1 MWNLEKW
8 HRWSYLQ
15 TRNRDTDIE
24 NKHLDTKGG
33 EVGGMNWEFGTDI
46 YGTTD
51 NMSKIVSAEN
61 LLNSAGDASQ
71 SSVVT

>member
-1 MWNLEKW
+1 MWNLKKW
-8 HRWSYLQ
+8 YRLSYLQ

-24 NKHLDTKGG
+24 SKHLDTKGG

-46 YGTTD
+46 YVLPITC
-51 NMSKIVSAEN
+51 KIVSAEN

-71 SSVVT
+71 CSVVT